1 MNLYRKN
8 NIIRVILDDGTILFS
23 DTCTEEFYK
32 QVYSLLEEG
41 QQEELI
47 ELFYPKYRESKE
59 NIEEATK
66 LTQSSS
72 LVTFEENAYYIK
84 SISNITLPENL
95 AKKIIFYE
103 EQGDTQL
110 LDTYTSF
117 WKLLSCNPNSEVRN
131 NLLWFIEKHD
141 IKMTN
146 TGLLITYRN
155 VDLRNWSKFNPNLLL
170 FISTSAARAEYSKE
184 VMSTYEVYLNS
195 EENNHILVEDIEDH
209 YFKNDNKFL
218 YLGNLLELYNS
229 IILNNDELEFTDHHS
244 HTMSIKLGKLVTI
257 PRKEVNSD
265 SNCECSFGLHLASQS
280 WLSKNY
286 YGSVGLRC
294 LVSPADVCAVPYN
307 SGYGKMRVCAYFPI
321 GLIDYTDAGNV
332 DVGNISSGL
341 EYAFYD
347 YVCNYE
353 VNNIEIEPHVL
364 EIINP
369 TTNNIHTNYKNLKE
383 IALKHI
389 NNK

>member
-8 NIIRVILDDGTILFS
+8 NIIRVILDNGTILFS

-47 ELFYPKYRESKE
+47 ELFYPKYKESKE

-195 EENNHILVEDIEDH
+195 
-209 YFKNDNKFL
+209 
-218 YLGNLLELYNS
+218 
-229 IILNNDELEFTDHHS
+229 
-244 HTMSIKLGKLVTI
+244 
-257 PRKEVNSD
+257 
-265 SNCECSFGLHLASQS
+265 
-280 WLSKNY
+280 
-286 YGSVGLRC
+286 
-294 LVSPADVCAVPYN
+294 
-307 SGYGKMRVCAYFPI
+307 
-321 GLIDYTDAGNV
+321 
-332 DVGNISSGL
+332 
-341 EYAFYD
+341 
-347 YVCNYE
+347 
-353 VNNIEIEPHVL
+353 
-364 EIINP
+364 
-369 TTNNIHTNYKNLKE
+369 
-383 IALKHI
+383 
-389 NNK
+389 